1 MSKFYNGTA
10 EVYDNYAP
18 AVYYA
23 TAVGNW
29 ADSAADFK
37 EKVKKEMEEIGCGV
51 VHVAIRGTKLE
62 KKILERDTQRISD
75 RPDLYK

>member
-1 MSKFYNGTA
+1 MKFYKGTA

-18 AVYYA
+18 TVYYA

-37 EKVKKEMEEIGCGV
+37 EKVKREMEQIGCGV
-51 VHVAIRGTKLE
+51 VQIAIHGTKQE
-62 KKILERDTQRISD
+62 KQIQERDGQRISD
-75 RPDLYK
+75 RPELYM